1 MTMECKSSSTA
12 TIKDTPENDGIC
24 PELRL
29 LQSIAMQTSLGQ
41 TALKLVDNF
50 LWTVEKCAEW
60 SLPAQEVED
69 ENGKSEFVRPLPWIL
84 FLPSLVM
91 IRIIRMTMNVGAF
104 VIGYPPVTPS
114 VLVKFLQK
122 SRMRLNDV
130 KNSEAREKEDKD
142 EKSSINETRRALMES
157 IRLTLSSLSCLDT
170 SKPSLSP
177 PPTKIHVSNIF
188 DSDAATITSEEKS
201 VTESTDN
208 TEKQRNLINHS
219 ESEENEEINDEDKD
233 EETLEEKINR
243 LALES
248 SDEDED
254 FDPAN
259 CTVSSNES
267 RDNSNKD
274 SDSEVDEDGGNVSSA
289 ELCDLIEGSKRVM
302 RGEKTEVENEIEK
315 FQAAER
321 AASQVFDQRLPA
333 GESRD
338 QVEERLLQRIDSP
351 TCYTPDKSSEGD
363 SIFYSPISS
372 DNDMPKA
379 PITEKCV
386 SRDSLKT
393 NEYANGDIHFITASM
408 ISETSSTSGGANHG
422 AKRSANVSKYHKGK
436 RTNHGNRR
444 KK

>member
-12 TIKDTPENDGIC
+12 KIKETPENDGIC

-60 SLPAQEVED
+60 SLPIQEVED
-69 ENGKSEFVRPLPWIL
+69 ENGKSSGKSEFVRPLPWIL

-91 IRIIRMTMNVGAF
+91 LRTMRMTVNIGAF
-104 VIGYPPVTPS
+104 VIGYPQVTPS
-114 VLVKFLQK
+114 ALVKFLQK
-122 SRMRLNDV
+122 SRMRLNDI
-130 KNSEAREKEDKD
+130 KNSGTREKQDK
-142 EKSSINETRRALMES
+142 A
-157 IRLTLSSLSCLDT
+157 T
-170 SKPSLSP
+170 S
-177 PPTKIHVSNIF
+177 
-188 DSDAATITSEEKS
+188 TSEEKS

-219 ESEENEEINDEDKD
+219 ESEEDED
-233 EETLEEKINR
+233 EETLEEKIDR

-254 FDPAN
+254 FDPAD

-267 RDNSNKD
+267 RDNSNED
-274 SDSEVDEDGGNVSSA
+274 DDSEIDENAGNVSST
-289 ELCDLIEGSKRVM
+289 ELRDIIEDAKRVIRDKTTEM
-302 RGEKTEVENEIEK
+302 RNEIEK
-315 FQAAER
+315 LQTAER
-321 AASQVFDQRLPA
+321 AAAQVFDQRLPA
-333 GESRD
+333 GENRD
-338 QVEERLLQRIDSP
+338 KVEERLSQRIDSP
-351 TCYTPDKSSEGD
+351 TCYTPDRSSEGD
-363 SIFYSPISS
+363 SIFYSPLSS

-379 PITEKCV
+379 PITEKSV
-386 SRDSLKT
+386 SRDSLET

-408 ISETSSTSGGANHG
+408 ISEASKTSGRANNGAVVE
-422 AKRSANVSKYHKGK
+422 KRSANVSKCHKGK
-436 RTNHGNRR
+436 RSSHGNRR

>member
-12 TIKDTPENDGIC
+12 KIKETPENDGIC

-60 SLPAQEVED
+60 SLPIQEVED
-69 ENGKSEFVRPLPWIL
+69 ENGKSSGKLEFVRPLPWIL

-91 IRIIRMTMNVGAF
+91 LRTIRMTVNVGAF
-104 VIGYPPVTPS
+104 VIGYPQVTPS
-114 VLVKFLQK
+114 ALVKFLQK
-122 SRMRLNDV
+122 SRMRLNDI
-130 KNSEAREKEDKD
+130 KNSGTREKQDK
-142 EKSSINETRRALMES
+142 A
-157 IRLTLSSLSCLDT
+157 T
-170 SKPSLSP
+170 S
-177 PPTKIHVSNIF
+177 
-188 DSDAATITSEEKS
+188 TSEEKS

-219 ESEENEEINDEDKD
+219 ESEEDEELNDEDED
-233 EETLEEKINR
+233 EETLEEKIDR

-254 FDPAN
+254 FDPAD

-267 RDNSNKD
+267 RDNSNED
-274 SDSEVDEDGGNVSSA
+274 DDSEIDEDAGNVSST
-289 ELCDLIEGSKRVM
+289 ELRDIIEDAKRVI
-302 RGEKTEVENEIEK
+302 RDKSTEVRNEIEK
-315 FQAAER
+315 LQAAER
-321 AASQVFDQRLPA
+321 AAAQVFDQRLPA
-333 GESRD
+333 GENRD
-338 QVEERLLQRIDSP
+338 KVEERLSQRIDSP
-351 TCYTPDKSSEGD
+351 TCYTPDRSSEGD
-363 SIFYSPISS
+363 SIFYSPLSS

-379 PITEKCV
+379 PITEKSV
-386 SRDSLKT
+386 SRDSLET

-408 ISETSSTSGGANHG
+408 ISETSKTSGRANNGAVVE
-422 AKRSANVSKYHKGK
+422 KRGANVSKCHKGK
-436 RTNHGNRR
+436 RTSHGNRR

>member
-12 TIKDTPENDGIC
+12 TIKNTSENDGIC

-29 LQSIAMQTSLGQ
+29 LQSIAVQTSLGQ
-41 TALKLVDNF
+41 TALKLVDSF

-91 IRIIRMTMNVGAF
+91 LRTMRMTMNVGAF
-104 VIGYPPVTPS
+104 IIGYPLVTPRA
-114 VLVKFLQK
+114 LVKFLQK
-122 SRMRLNDV
+122 SRTRLNDI
-130 KNSEAREKEDKD
+130 KNSETREKEDKD
-142 EKSSINETRRALMES
+142 EKTSMNETRRALMKS
-157 IRLTLSSLSCLDT
+157 IRLTLSSLSCLNT
-170 SKPSLSP
+170 FKPSLSP
-177 PPTKIHVSNIF
+177 SPTKIHVSNVF
-188 DSDAATITSEEKS
+188 DSDAATTTSEEKS

-208 TEKQRNLINHS
+208 TEKQRNLISHS
-219 ESEENEEINDEDKD
+219 ESEEMNDKDED

-267 RDNSNKD
+267 RDNSNED
-274 SDSEVDEDGGNVSSA
+274 GDSEIDEDDGNVSSA

-302 RGEKTEVENEIEK
+302 RDAKTEVENEIEK
-315 FQAAER
+315 LQAAER

-338 QVEERLLQRIDSP
+338 KVEERLSQRIDSP

-379 PITEKCV
+379 PITEKT
-386 SRDSLKT
+386 SKT
-393 NEYANGDIHFITASM
+393 FRGDNNGAV
-408 ISETSSTSGGANHG
+408 E
-422 AKRSANVSKYHKGK
+422 KRSANVSKCHKGK
-436 RTNHGNRR
+436 RTNYGNRR

>member
-12 TIKDTPENDGIC
+12 KIKETPENDGIC

-60 SLPAQEVED
+60 SLPIQEVED
-69 ENGKSEFVRPLPWIL
+69 ENGKSSGKSEFVRPLPWIL

-91 IRIIRMTMNVGAF
+91 LRTMRMTVNIGAF
-104 VIGYPPVTPS
+104 VIGYPQVTPS
-114 VLVKFLQK
+114 ALVKFLQK
-122 SRMRLNDV
+122 SRMRLNDI
-130 KNSEAREKEDKD
+130 KNSGTREKQDKD
-142 EKSSINETRRALMES
+142 EKSSMNETRRALVKS

-177 PPTKIHVSNIF
+177 PPTKIHVSNVF
-188 DSDAATITSEEKS
+188 DSDAATSTSEEKS

-219 ESEENEEINDEDKD
+219 ESEEDED
-233 EETLEEKINR
+233 EETLEEKIDR

-254 FDPAN
+254 FDPAD

-267 RDNSNKD
+267 RDNSNED
-274 SDSEVDEDGGNVSSA
+274 DDSEIDENAGNVSST
-289 ELCDLIEGSKRVM
+289 ELRDIIEDAKRVIRDKTTEM
-302 RGEKTEVENEIEK
+302 RNEIEK
-315 FQAAER
+315 LQTAER
-321 AASQVFDQRLPA
+321 AAAQVFDQRLPA
-333 GESRD
+333 GENRD
-338 QVEERLLQRIDSP
+338 KVEERLSQRIDSP
-351 TCYTPDKSSEGD
+351 TCYTPDRSSEGD
-363 SIFYSPISS
+363 SIFYSPLSS

-379 PITEKCV
+379 PITEK
-386 SRDSLKT
+386 
-393 NEYANGDIHFITASM
+393 ASK
-408 ISETSSTSGGANHG
+408 TSGRANNGAVVE
-422 AKRSANVSKYHKGK
+422 KRSANVSKCHKGK
-436 RTNHGNRR
+436 RSSHGNRR

>member
-12 TIKDTPENDGIC
+12 TIKNTSENDGIC

-29 LQSIAMQTSLGQ
+29 LQSIAVQTSLGQ
-41 TALKLVDNF
+41 TALKLVDSF

-91 IRIIRMTMNVGAF
+91 LRTMRMTMNVGAF
-104 VIGYPPVTPS
+104 IIGYPLVTPRA
-114 VLVKFLQK
+114 LVKFLQK
-122 SRMRLNDV
+122 SRTRLNDI
-130 KNSEAREKEDKD
+130 KNSETREKEDK
-142 EKSSINETRRALMES
+142 
-157 IRLTLSSLSCLDT
+157 
-170 SKPSLSP
+170 
-177 PPTKIHVSNIF
+177 
-188 DSDAATITSEEKS
+188 ATTTSEEKS

-208 TEKQRNLINHS
+208 TEKQRNLISHS
-219 ESEENEEINDEDKD
+219 ESEEMNDKDED

-267 RDNSNKD
+267 RDNSNED
-274 SDSEVDEDGGNVSSA
+274 GDSEIDEDDGNVSSA

-302 RGEKTEVENEIEK
+302 RDAKTEVENEIEK
-315 FQAAER
+315 LQAAER

-338 QVEERLLQRIDSP
+338 KVEERLSQRIDSP

-386 SRDSLKT
+386 SRNSLKT
-393 NEYANGDIHFITASM
+393 NEYANGDTHFITASM
-408 ISETSSTSGGANHG
+408 ISETSKTFRGDNNGAVE
-422 AKRSANVSKYHKGK
+422 KRSANVSKCHKGK
-436 RTNHGNRR
+436 RTNYGNRR